1 MNYTVSKFLPTNGF
15 RWIDPKQFGLNKYI
29 NNSSKG
35 CVFEVDL
42 ERPKEL
48 SKINNDYPLDQDKI
62 EIKRNMLSDYQ
73 LKIAGLCN
81 IPICNVKKSVS
92 NFFDKKKYVVHYENL
107 KLYLILGLKLKKYF
121 AYQNS
126 IDHIG

>member
-1 MNYTVSKFLPTNGF
+1 M
-15 RWIDPKQFGLNKYI
+15 NKYI

-62 EIKRNMLSDYQ
+62 EIKRKMLSDYQ
-73 LKIAGLCN
+73 LKISGLCN

-121 AYQNS
+121 AY
-126 IDHIG
+126 